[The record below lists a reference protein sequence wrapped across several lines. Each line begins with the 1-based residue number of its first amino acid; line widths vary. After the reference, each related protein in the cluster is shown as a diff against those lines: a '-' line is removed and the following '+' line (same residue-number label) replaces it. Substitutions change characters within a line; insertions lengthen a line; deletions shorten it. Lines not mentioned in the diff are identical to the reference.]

1 MTSGIFNRNYVLITV
16 ALSLTSAPSAI
27 AEGVIAKGVEIVGH
41 RLVDEAVKP
50 ELDCLR
56 EIGACLAKKA
66 PPDSLKLSPA
76 EIEVVKRRPSV
87 EKEGSGN

>member
-1 MTSGIFNRNYVLITV
+1 MSGIFNCVLITV

-27 AEGVIAKGVEIVGH
+27 AEGLIARGVEKGVEAAGH
-41 RLVDEAVKP
+41 RFVHEAIKP

-56 EIGACLAKKA
+56 ENGACLAKA

-76 EIEVVKRRPSV
+76 EIEVIKRRPSV